1 MLVNCAFSCAKLDY
15 ARDRYNKRC
24 PRPEHYPDALLPGQM
39 SATFD
44 RIMSD
49 FPQLQPERIS
59 VDPPVILFHN
69 FFSDAEADAFK
80 RHGKGRYEK
89 SLGVGMKEDGTMG
102 DVPTEIRTSAH
113 GWCQHKACVDDPH
126 VRAVV
131 ERVADLTRTPQTNA
145 EFAQLVYYHA
155 CNSETDGSCAFY
167 RQHND
172 YIDGDEFKLQ
182 GVRIYTLFG
191 YMNDVGEG
199 GGTRFTSLP
208 GGPVTFQPQRGKAI
222 LWPSVLEHAP
232 HTKDNRTDHE
242 ALPVTA
248 GQKYGANFWIHQ
260 HDFKT
265 AHAKGCTAD

>member
-113 GWCQHKACVDDPH
+113 GWCQHKACVDDLH

-191 YMNDVGEG
+191 YLNDVSRAAAPASLASREG
-199 GGTRFTSLP
+199 RSPSSRSEARLSCGRRCSSTRRTQRTT
-208 GGPVTFQPQRGKAI
+208 GPTTR
-222 LWPSVLEHAP
+222 
-232 HTKDNRTDHE
+232 R
-242 ALPVTA
+242 
-248 GQKYGANFWIHQ
+248 
-260 HDFKT
+260 
-265 AHAKGCTAD
+265 CR